1 MNNQI
6 YKRENMQLIINQDSD
21 SELIKLNNDY
31 CSWGDTVNYLVPARV
46 FRNCEGS
53 FLYDENNTQFLD
65 LQMWHSA
72 CNFGYKNQ
80 RLNNALKNQLD
91 SLPQLNSQFVN
102 PHKSLLAEKLCK
114 ANIKRFGEKGRVH
127 FSVGGAQAVDDAIK
141 IVRNYKQKSNLFSYM
156 GGYHGRTLACSC
168 ITSSYRYR
176 KQYGHFGERAQF
188 IPYPYCYRCHYG
200 KNKSDC
206 GFYCVNQFKK
216 MFETEYNAIID
227 SHSDETEFVALFAEP
242 IQGTGGYIV
251 PPKGYFEQIK
261 KVLDEYNILFVS
273 DEVQMGFYRTG
284 KLWSIE
290 HFNVVPDII
299 TFGKSLTNGLN
310 PLSGLWAKEKLIS
323 PEKFPPGSTHSTF
336 SSNPMGTRAGYE
348 VMSMV
353 EEIDHEKLVQQKG
366 QKFLEG
372 LKYLKTKCRNIGDV
386 DGLGLALRI
395 EVTEA
400 DGITPNK
407 ELAAKIRDEA
417 LAASIDYKGL
427 KCGLVLNIGGYYKN
441 VFTLSP
447 SLYITDEEIEM
458 AISLLEQLF
467 KRFS

>member
-1 MNNQI
+1 
-6 YKRENMQLIINQDSD
+6 MQLLINQGSD
-21 SELIKLNNDY
+21 SEIVNAHNEY
-31 CSWGDTVNYLVPARV
+31 CSWGDTVHYLKPARV

-53 FLYDENNTQFLD
+53 FLFDEKNTHFLD

-91 SLPQLNSQFVN
+91 TLPQLNSQFVN
-102 PHKSLLAEKLCK
+102 PNKALLAEKICM
-114 ANIKRFGEKGRVH
+114 ANIKRFSEKGRVH

-141 IVRNYKQKSNLFSYM
+141 LVRNHTQKSQMFAYM

-188 IPYPYCYRCHYG
+188 VPYPYCYRCHYG

-216 MFETEYNAIID
+216 LFETEYNSIID
-227 SHSDETEFVALFAEP
+227 TKTNETEFSALFAEP

-251 PPKGYFEQIK
+251 PPKGYFERIK
-261 KVLDEYNILFVS
+261 KVLDEYNILFIS
-273 DEVQMGFYRTG
+273 DEVQMGYYRTG
-284 KLWSIE
+284 KLWAIE
-290 HFNVVPDII
+290 HYNVVPDAI

-310 PLSGLWAKEKLIS
+310 PLSGLWAKEKLIH

-336 SSNPMGTRAGYE
+336 SSNPMGTRAGLE
-348 VMSMV
+348 VMGLLDEV
-353 EEIDHEKLVQQKG
+353 DHEKMVMAKG
-366 QKFLEG
+366 EKFLDG
-372 LKYLKTKCRNIGDV
+372 LKYLKSKYKNIGDV

-395 EVTEA
+395 EITES

-407 ELAAKIRDEA
+407 NLTKQMRDEA
-417 LAASIDYKGL
+417 LAANIEYKG
-427 KCGLVLNIGGYYKN
+427 KKYGLILNIGGYYKN

-458 AISLLEQLF
+458 AIILLEQLF
-467 KRFS
+467 KRCS